1 MLPLGGSRQNIAM
14 AFGTE
19 KLEQLGYP
27 MAKKV
32 WRYDYSFWQNS
43 WMWLTDR
50 QTHTD
55 RQTDTTWRH
64 RLRLWIASCSKNQ
77 WISYSSE
84 LFIELFAWFGKLAL
98 LRSVL
103 LLDLLQL
110 ALQLLLLTN
119 TSTSHSKTYTHPSL
133 DAFSSDHFA
142 PADQT
147 HVICH
152 AHTVQLKTV
161 FLLLRVASS
170 LQQSLSRSAK

>member
-1 MLPLGGSRQNIAM
+1 MLPLGGSRQNTAM
-14 AFGTE
+14 AFGME

-27 MAKKV
+27 MAKK
-32 WRYDYSFWQNS
+32 NLTI
-43 WMWLTDR
+43 WLLVLTEFMSVTYR
-50 QTHTD
+50 QTDTH

-77 WISYSSE
+77 WISYTSE

-119 TSTSHSKTYTHPSL
+119 TSTSHSKTYTHPPL